1 MKNNL
6 PVSKGH
12 VQSTF
17 HRCEIIAAFRRLE
30 GCASEFAIQ
39 NFDSVFRFHHFQ
51 EFLEIIS
58 GDLVSESA
66 TAAVKHHHDL
76 VRDSDSK
83 FFRELFVAHVLWPR
97 DLHFQIMVAAA
108 EGTDLVVPSIDC
120 TLADFR
126 GVGACDATVLL
137 GNFKVVLP
145 AIAALNTP
153 ARRARPGREIP
164 DATI

>member
-1 MKNNL
+1 MTCSIRISSQRNSHCL
-6 PVSKGH
+6 P
-12 VQSTF
+12 
-17 HRCEIIAAFRRLE
+17 
-30 GCASEFAIQ
+30 AI
-39 NFDSVFRFHHFQ
+39 R
-51 EFLEIIS
+51 
-58 GDLVSESA
+58 
-66 TAAVKHHHDL
+66 TARTQ
-76 VRDSDSK
+76 VRDPK

-153 ARRARPGREIP
+153 ARAVL
-164 DATI
+164 DQVAKF